1 MAEEIDRILAARL
14 TRQERRSLEGV
25 ADHLQA
31 GQIAERLGL
40 AATTVESHLASA
52 RRKLGVTSSRA
63 AVQLLRQAGCLHT
76 GYGEGF
82 SRIVLPDEIAPSAPA
97 NGDADDTRSQSSP
110 LGLGGPGDGAP
121 GDGGRRTALRRRVAH
136 SQIDPG
142 NRPQPLDDR
151 PPEGSPGP
159 GRNRPQS
166 IGLHIPAVPTR
177 GLLPRLGLVFIAA
190 LLLVVMMA
198 VLVSIH
204 TLLQ

>member
-1 MAEEIDRILAARL
+1 MADEIDQILAARL
-14 TRQERRSLEGV
+14 TRQERRCLEGV

-52 RRKLGVTSSRA
+52 RRKLRVTSSRA
-63 AVQLLRQAGCLHT
+63 AVQLLRQNGCLHT

-82 SRIVLPDEIAPSAPA
+82 SFIVLPGEIAPSAA
-97 NGDADDTRSQSSP
+97 TNGVADDTRSKPSP
-110 LGLGGPGDGAP
+110 LGLGGPGDSAP
-121 GDGGRRTALRRRVAH
+121 GNSGRRTALRRSAAYP
-136 SQIDPG
+136 QGDTG
-142 NRPQPLDDR
+142 NRPQPLDDG

-159 GRNRPQS
+159 GRDRPQS
-166 IGLHIPAVPTR
+166 IGLHIPTVPPR

-190 LLLVVMMA
+190 FLLVVMMA